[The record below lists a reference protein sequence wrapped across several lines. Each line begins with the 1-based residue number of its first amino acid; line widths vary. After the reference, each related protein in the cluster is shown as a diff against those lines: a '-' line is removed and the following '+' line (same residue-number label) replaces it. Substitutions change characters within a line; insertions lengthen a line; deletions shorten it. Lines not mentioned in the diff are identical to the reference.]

1 MARRRHYIEVSSSVR
16 SFLAKAFA
24 VDKKTVQNALT
35 YVSDSP
41 LALRIRSLAL
51 QKGGVEML
59 AMPVDELEKG
69 GRGTASAYQTS
80 KAVSGKRP

>member
-1 MARRRHYIEVSSSVR
+1 MERSKHYIEVSSSVR
-16 SFLAKAFA
+16 SFLTDAFG
-24 VDKKTVQNALT
+24 VSKKTVQNALT

-59 AMPVDELEKG
+59 AMPVDEIEK
-69 GRGTASAYQTS
+69 AAP
-80 KAVSGKRP
+80 GKRP